1 MVYYIKL
8 RYTPKQIAD
17 EIGVPELEI
26 EKIIKDMKISL
37 VDVNKIIDSI
47 KQEQK
52 VNVE

>member
-17 EIGVPELEI
+17 EIGVPEFEI